1 MSAFTP
7 AELAMAMAALA
18 ALPDRLCHA
27 SQETPRHRPGAREK
41 RRDARVDEGQP
52 VLASRDDLAAL
63 RADVDRLTA
72 LELTS
77 SRELAAERRKVAG
90 LETRLQTLEGELHRQ
105 GIPIPPP
112 G

>member
-1 MSAFTP
+1 MKSA
-7 AELAMAMAALA
+7 
-18 ALPDRLCHA
+18 
-27 SQETPRHRPGAREK
+27 ETLVLMK
-41 RRDARVDEGQP
+41 DNL
-52 VLASRDDLAAL
+52 LASMRDDLAAL